1 MTISEICQKFD
12 IDGVNER
19 FQKSLEDKIEIG
31 FLGEFSSGKSSLI
44 NSLLDRNL
52 LSINSLPTTKTVVEI
67 NFSNKDEF
75 FKKDGDTISEIS
87 EDEFANLQTKD
98 GKFHLIANISAATER
113 ERERERVNNSDFVF
127 IDTPGVSSLDK
138 SDFDITL
145 GYLPRL
151 ECAIICQDINQGGLT
166 KSVIDFISQN
176 LDIKNN
182 LIFCLTKSDLKPQ
195 NTRENIKKSVL
206 EQLKD
211 LNIENLE
218 DKIVFTST
226 KEPNTEL
233 LNLINDN
240 FYSKFTKIKKQKIA
254 KNTKIFSKELSQIL
268 KQRVELIDFNTD
280 ELDEKLKN
288 IKKEEDKIQD
298 EIQNQYLKLDKFIQ
312 SLETKIYSQCL
323 NDIDLLKDGKTQE
336 FFESMIKIIEENTKN
351 YFNEYFTFNV
361 ENVDISNFKNM
372 QKDLNLNENIKKFL
386 MDTIPY
392 IANKII
398 FVLSEKLSEKLPKPV
413 VAIIITI
420 LQKFEIASKF
430 IIRQL
435 EKLFT
440 KNKPEVA
447 KAASAVVIN
456 LTKEYINK
464 VSNEQIFEPLKNKLQ
479 TTKDSISDTIALKSK
494 KIDEIKKTR
503 NDMKETIIELENFIN
518 S

>member
-1 MTISEICQKFD
+1 MQI
-12 IDGVNER
+12 
-19 FQKSLEDKIEIG
+19 FQ
-31 FLGEFSSGKSSLI
+31 
-44 NSLLDRNL
+44 
-52 LSINSLPTTKTVVEI
+52 PPP
-67 NFSNKDEF
+67 
-75 FKKDGDTISEIS
+75 
-87 EDEFANLQTKD
+87 
-98 GKFHLIANISAATER
+98 R

-138 SDFDITL
+138 SDFDITF

-195 NTRENIKKSVL
+195 NTRENIKNSVI

-233 LNLINDN
+233 LNLINNN
-240 FYSKFTKIKKQKIA
+240 FYSKFTEIKKQKTA

-288 IKKEEDKIQD
+288 IQKDEKKVQD

-312 SLETKIYSQCL
+312 SLENKIYSECL
-323 NDIDLLKDGKTQE
+323 NNITLLKNGKTQE

-351 YFNEYFTFNV
+351 YFNDYFVFNA
-361 ENVDISNFKNM
+361 NDM
-372 QKDLNLNENIKKFL
+372 DLGAFENIKKDL
-386 MDTIPY
+386 NMNQSI
-392 IANKII
+392 
-398 FVLSEKLSEKLPKPV
+398 
-413 VAIIITI
+413 
-420 LQKFEIASKF
+420 KF
-430 IIRQL
+430 IIANGLPFVLDKIGSVLANIPKVGIIVKGLQL
-435 EKLFT
+435 LSMPFELAGGFLTNQIEKLVA
-440 KNKPEVA
+440 KNPAEVA
-447 KAASAVVIN
+447 KMATLVVMN
-456 LTKEYINK
+456 LTKGYIEK
-464 VSNEQIFEPLKNKLQ
+464 ISNEQIFEPLKNKLQ
-479 TTKDSISDTIALKSK
+479 TTKDSIGDTIALKSK
-494 KIDEIKKTR
+494 KIDEIKKTKK
-503 NDMKETIIELENFIN
+503 DMEKTIIELENFIN

>member
-1 MTISEICQKFD
+1 MQI
-12 IDGVNER
+12 
-19 FQKSLEDKIEIG
+19 FQ
-31 FLGEFSSGKSSLI
+31 
-44 NSLLDRNL
+44 
-52 LSINSLPTTKTVVEI
+52 PPP
-67 NFSNKDEF
+67 
-75 FKKDGDTISEIS
+75 
-87 EDEFANLQTKD
+87 
-98 GKFHLIANISAATER
+98 R

-138 SDFDITL
+138 SDFDITF

-195 NTRENIKKSVL
+195 NIRENIKKSVL

-233 LNLINDN
+233 LNLINNN
-240 FYSKFTKIKKQKIA
+240 FYSKFTEIKKQKIA

-288 IKKEEDKIQD
+288 IQKEEDKIQD

-312 SLETKIYSQCL
+312 SLENKIYSECL
-323 NDIDLLKDGKTQE
+323 NNIPLLKNGETQE
-336 FFESMIKIIEENTKN
+336 FFENMIKIIEENTKN
-351 YFNEYFTFNV
+351 YFNDYFVFNANDIDLGAF
-361 ENVDISNFKNM
+361 ENMK
-372 QKDLNLNENIKKFL
+372 KDLNMNQSI
-386 MDTIPY
+386 
-392 IANKII
+392 
-398 FVLSEKLSEKLPKPV
+398 
-413 VAIIITI
+413 
-420 LQKFEIASKF
+420 KF
-430 IIRQL
+430 IIAEGFPFVLDKIGSVLATIPKVGIIVKGFQL
-435 EKLFT
+435 LSMPLSFAGGFLANQIEKLVA
-440 KNKPEVA
+440 KNPAEVA
-447 KAASAVVIN
+447 KMATLVVMN
-456 LTKEYINK
+456 LTKGYIEK
-464 VSNEQIFEPLKNKLQ
+464 ISNEQIFEPLKNKLQ
-479 TTKDSISDTIALKSK
+479 TTKDSIGDTIALKSK
-494 KIDEIKKTR
+494 KIDEIKKTKK
-503 NDMKETIIELENFIN
+503 DMEKTIIELENFIN

>member
-1 MTISEICQKFD
+1 MQI
-12 IDGVNER
+12 
-19 FQKSLEDKIEIG
+19 FQ
-31 FLGEFSSGKSSLI
+31 
-44 NSLLDRNL
+44 
-52 LSINSLPTTKTVVEI
+52 PPP
-67 NFSNKDEF
+67 
-75 FKKDGDTISEIS
+75 
-87 EDEFANLQTKD
+87 
-98 GKFHLIANISAATER
+98 
-113 ERERERVNNSDFVF
+113 RERERVNNSDFVF

-195 NTRENIKKSVL
+195 NIRENIKNSVL

-218 DKIVFTST
+218 DKIVFTSI

-240 FYSKFTKIKKQKIA
+240 FYSKFTEIKKQKIA

-288 IKKEEDKIQD
+288 IQKDEKKVQD
-298 EIQNQYLKLDKFIQ
+298 EIQNQHLKLDKFIE

-336 FFESMIKIIEENTKN
+336 FFESMIKIIEENIKN
-351 YFNEYFTFNV
+351 YFNNYFVFNANDIDLGDF
-361 ENVDISNFKNM
+361 ENMK
-372 QKDLNLNENIKKFL
+372 KDLNMNQSI
-386 MDTIPY
+386 
-392 IANKII
+392 
-398 FVLSEKLSEKLPKPV
+398 
-413 VAIIITI
+413 
-420 LQKFEIASKF
+420 KF
-430 IIRQL
+430 IIAEGLPFVIDKIIKVLATIPKIGPMLKTIMIIINKPFPFLGDFIAKQI
-435 EKLFT
+435 EKFLT
-440 KNKPEVA
+440 KNPAEVA
-447 KAASAVVIN
+447 KMATLVVMN
-456 LTKEYINK
+456 LTKGYIEK
-464 VSNEQIFEPLKNKLQ
+464 ISNEQIFEPLKNKLQ

-503 NDMKETIIELENFIN
+503 NDMKETIIEIENFIN

>member
-1 MTISEICQKFD
+1 M
-12 IDGVNER
+12 
-19 FQKSLEDKIEIG
+19 
-31 FLGEFSSGKSSLI
+31 
-44 NSLLDRNL
+44 
-52 LSINSLPTTKTVVEI
+52 P
-67 NFSNKDEF
+67 
-75 FKKDGDTISEIS
+75 
-87 EDEFANLQTKD
+87 
-98 GKFHLIANISAATER
+98 
-113 ERERERVNNSDFVF
+113 
-127 IDTPGVSSLDK
+127 
-138 SDFDITL
+138 
-145 GYLPRL
+145 Y
-151 ECAIICQDINQGGLT
+151 
-166 KSVIDFISQN
+166 
-176 LDIKNN
+176 
-182 LIFCLTKSDLKPQ
+182 KSDLKPQ

-218 DKIVFTST
+218 DKIVFTSI

-240 FYSKFTKIKKQKIA
+240 FYSKFTEIKKQKIA

-298 EIQNQYLKLDKFIQ
+298 EIQNQYLKLDKFIE

-323 NDIDLLKDGKTQE
+323 NDIDLLKDGKIQE

-479 TTKDSISDTIALKSK
+479 TTKDSISDTITLKSK

>member
-1 MTISEICQKFD
+1 M
-12 IDGVNER
+12 
-19 FQKSLEDKIEIG
+19 
-31 FLGEFSSGKSSLI
+31 
-44 NSLLDRNL
+44 
-52 LSINSLPTTKTVVEI
+52 
-67 NFSNKDEF
+67 
-75 FKKDGDTISEIS
+75 
-87 EDEFANLQTKD
+87 
-98 GKFHLIANISAATER
+98 
-113 ERERERVNNSDFVF
+113 
-127 IDTPGVSSLDK
+127 
-138 SDFDITL
+138 
-145 GYLPRL
+145 
-151 ECAIICQDINQGGLT
+151 
-166 KSVIDFISQN
+166 
-176 LDIKNN
+176 
-182 LIFCLTKSDLKPQ
+182 
-195 NTRENIKKSVL
+195 
-206 EQLKD
+206 
-211 LNIENLE
+211 
-218 DKIVFTST
+218 
-226 KEPNTEL
+226 
-233 LNLINDN
+233 
-240 FYSKFTKIKKQKIA
+240 
-254 KNTKIFSKELSQIL
+254 
-268 KQRVELIDFNTD
+268 IDFNTD

-398 FVLSEKLSEKLPKPV
+398 SILSEKLSEKLPKPV

-420 LQKFEIASKF
+420 LQKFETASKF

-464 VSNEQIFEPLKNKLQ
+464 ISNEQIFEPLKNKLQ
-479 TTKDSISDTIALKSK
+479 TTKDSIGDTIALKSK
-494 KIDEIKKTR
+494 KIDEIKKTKK
-503 NDMKETIIELENFIN
+503 DMEKTIIELENFIN

>member
-1 MTISEICQKFD
+1 M
-12 IDGVNER
+12 
-19 FQKSLEDKIEIG
+19 
-31 FLGEFSSGKSSLI
+31 
-44 NSLLDRNL
+44 
-52 LSINSLPTTKTVVEI
+52 
-67 NFSNKDEF
+67 
-75 FKKDGDTISEIS
+75 
-87 EDEFANLQTKD
+87 
-98 GKFHLIANISAATER
+98 
-113 ERERERVNNSDFVF
+113 
-127 IDTPGVSSLDK
+127 
-138 SDFDITL
+138 
-145 GYLPRL
+145 
-151 ECAIICQDINQGGLT
+151 
-166 KSVIDFISQN
+166 
-176 LDIKNN
+176 
-182 LIFCLTKSDLKPQ
+182 
-195 NTRENIKKSVL
+195 
-206 EQLKD
+206 
-211 LNIENLE
+211 
-218 DKIVFTST
+218 
-226 KEPNTEL
+226 
-233 LNLINDN
+233 
-240 FYSKFTKIKKQKIA
+240 
-254 KNTKIFSKELSQIL
+254 
-268 KQRVELIDFNTD
+268 IDFNTD

>member
-1 MTISEICQKFD
+1 MQI
-12 IDGVNER
+12 
-19 FQKSLEDKIEIG
+19 FQ
-31 FLGEFSSGKSSLI
+31 
-44 NSLLDRNL
+44 
-52 LSINSLPTTKTVVEI
+52 PPP
-67 NFSNKDEF
+67 
-75 FKKDGDTISEIS
+75 
-87 EDEFANLQTKD
+87 
-98 GKFHLIANISAATER
+98 
-113 ERERERVNNSDFVF
+113 RERERVNNSDFVF

-298 EIQNQYLKLDKFIQ
+298 EIQNQHLKLDKFIQ

-323 NDIDLLKDGKTQE
+323 NNISLLKDGKTQE
-336 FFESMIKIIEENTKN
+336 FFESMIKIIEENIKN
-351 YFNEYFTFNV
+351 YFNDYFAFNANDIDLGDF
-361 ENVDISNFKNM
+361 ENMK
-372 QKDLNLNENIKKFL
+372 KDLNMNQSI
-386 MDTIPY
+386 
-392 IANKII
+392 
-398 FVLSEKLSEKLPKPV
+398 
-413 VAIIITI
+413 
-420 LQKFEIASKF
+420 KF
-430 IIRQL
+430 IIAEGL
-435 EKLFT
+435 PFVIDKIIKVLATIPKIGPMLKTIMIIINKPFPFLGDFIAKKIEKLLT
-440 KNKPEVA
+440 KNPAEVA
-447 KAASAVVIN
+447 KMATLVVMN
-456 LTKEYINK
+456 LTKGYIEK
-464 VSNEQIFEPLKNKLQ
+464 ISNEQIFEPLKNKLQ

>member
-31 FLGEFSSGKSSLI
+31 FLGEFSSGKSSLV
-44 NSLLDRNL
+44 NSLLGRDL

-87 EDEFANLQTKD
+87 EDEFTNLQTKD

-138 SDFDITL
+138 SDFDITF

-195 NTRENIKKSVL
+195 NIRENIKNSVL

-233 LNLINDN
+233 VNLINNN
-240 FYSKFTKIKKQKIA
+240 FYSKFTEIKKQKIA

-288 IKKEEDKIQD
+288 IQKEEDKIQD

-312 SLETKIYSQCL
+312 SLENKIYSECL
-323 NDIDLLKDGKTQE
+323 NNISLLKDGETQE
-336 FFESMIKIIEENTKN
+336 FFENMIKIIEENTKN
-351 YFNEYFTFNV
+351 YFNDYFVFNANDMDLGAF
-361 ENVDISNFKNM
+361 ENMK
-372 QKDLNLNENIKKFL
+372 KDLNMNQSI
-386 MDTIPY
+386 
-392 IANKII
+392 
-398 FVLSEKLSEKLPKPV
+398 
-413 VAIIITI
+413 
-420 LQKFEIASKF
+420 KF
-430 IIRQL
+430 IIAEAFPFVLDKIGSVLATIPKVGIIVKGFQL
-435 EKLFT
+435 LSMPLSFAGGFLANQIEKLVA
-440 KNKPEVA
+440 KNPAEVA
-447 KAASAVVIN
+447 KMATLVVMN
-456 LTKEYINK
+456 LTKGYIEK
-464 VSNEQIFEPLKNKLQ
+464 ISNEQIFEPLKNKLQ
-479 TTKDSISDTIALKSK
+479 TTKDSIGDTIALKSK
-494 KIDEIKKTR
+494 KIDEIKKTKK
-503 NDMKETIIELENFIN
+503 DMEKTIIELENFIN